1 MELSVAVDD
10 FERFILENKRGWE
23 RIETALDKIIDD
35 HSTKN
40 DITFQVKSN
49 LERPIYRGG
58 IAEKITCYIAYICSL
73 LKYKKISID
82 VIRCFNKISNIK
94 IYYL

>member
-49 LERPIYRGG
+49 LDRPIYGVSVPRH
-58 IAEKITCYIAYICSL
+58 
-73 LKYKKISID
+73 
-82 VIRCFNKISNIK
+82 FHP
-94 IYYL
+94 YLYM

>member
-40 DITFQVKSN
+40 DITFQVKYQAISLPN
-49 LERPIYRGG
+49 LYNISRGG
-58 IAEKITCYIAYICSL
+58 NAETK
-73 LKYKKISID
+73 
-82 VIRCFNKISNIK
+82 F
-94 IYYL
+94 

>member
-49 LERPIYRGG
+49 LERPICRGG
-58 IAEKITCYIAYICSL
+58 IAGKLTFLYIVYVAY
-73 LKYKKISID
+73 
-82 VIRCFNKISNIK
+82 
-94 IYYL
+94 

>member
-58 IAEKITCYIAYICSL
+58 IAGKLTFYIAHI
-73 LKYKKISID
+73 
-82 VIRCFNKISNIK
+82 
-94 IYYL
+94 

>member
-49 LERPIYRGG
+49 LECPIYRVIPSNSGELGG
-58 IAEKITCYIAYICSL
+58 QRG
-73 LKYKKISID
+73 
-82 VIRCFNKISNIK
+82 IRKSSKN
-94 IYYL
+94 

>member
-1 MELSVAVDD
+1 MFRKLTKISGMELSVAVDD

-40 DITFQVKSN
+40 DITFQVKTN
-49 LERPIYRGG
+49 LSHPI
-58 IAEKITCYIAYICSL
+58 CICGL
-73 LKYKKISID
+73 IKYKVVKISIE
-82 VIRCFNKISNIK
+82 
-94 IYYL
+94 IYKMF